1 MKLRKKNHQYIKRTH
16 IHHRKKKF
24 QDKLYILVFALA
36 SIHYNDTILLNS
48 NFH

>member
-1 MKLRKKNHQYIKRTH
+1 MKLRKKIINISKELIFITE
-16 IHHRKKKF
+16 KKF
-24 QDKLYILVFALA
+24 QDKLCILVFALA